1 MERRIGYNEINC
13 CPRFLQRK
21 ECVVNIQIFGTKKCR
36 ETQKTERYFKE
47 RRIPYHFVDLTEK
60 GLSKGELEKVK
71 GVVGI
76 EALLN
81 RSGKEYSRLN
91 MQYIV
96 HNREEMMLKHPLL
109 LNTPIVRNGPQA
121 TVGYCPEIWRDWQ

>member
-1 MERRIGYNEINC
+1 M
-13 CPRFLQRK
+13 
-21 ECVVNIQIFGTKKCR
+21 NIQIFGTKKCR

-47 RRIPYHFVDLTEK
+47 RRIAYHFVDLTEK

-71 GVVGI
+71 AVVGV

-81 RSGKEYSRLN
+81 RSGKEYNRLN

-96 HNREEMMLKHPLL
+96 HNREEMMLKHPML
-109 LNTPIVRNGPQA
+109 LNTPIVRNGLQA
-121 TVGYCPEIWRDWQ
+121 TVGYCPDIWRDWQ

>member
-1 MERRIGYNEINC
+1 M
-13 CPRFLQRK
+13 
-21 ECVVNIQIFGTKKCR
+21 NIQIFGTKKCR
-36 ETQKTERYFKE
+36 DTQKTERYFKE
-47 RRIPYHFVDLTEK
+47 RRIVYHFVDLAEK

-71 GVVGI
+71 AVVGL

-81 RSGKEYSRLN
+81 RNGKEYSRLN

-96 HNREEMMLKHPLL
+96 QNREEMMLKHPML

-121 TVGYCPEIWRDWQ
+121 TVGYCPDIWRDWQ

>member
-1 MERRIGYNEINC
+1 M
-13 CPRFLQRK
+13 
-21 ECVVNIQIFGTKKCR
+21 NIQIFGTKKCR

-47 RRIPYHFVDLTEK
+47 RRIVYHFVDLAEK

-71 GVVGI
+71 AVVGL

-81 RSGKEYSRLN
+81 RNGKEYSRLN

-96 HNREEMMLKHPLL
+96 QNREEMMLKHPML

-121 TVGYCPEIWRDWQ
+121 TVGYCPDIWRDWQ

>member
-1 MERRIGYNEINC
+1 MAYFMTETIDGKGCR
-13 CPRFLQRK
+13 
-21 ECVVNIQIFGTKKCR
+21 VNIQIFGVKKCR

-47 RRIPYHFVDLTEK
+47 RRISYHFVDLNEK

-71 GVVGI
+71 AVVGV

-96 HNREEMMLKHPLL
+96 HNREEMMLKHPVL
-109 LNTPIVRNGPQA
+109 LNTPIVRNGQQA
-121 TVGYCPEIWRDWQ
+121 TVGYCPDIWREWQ

>member
-1 MERRIGYNEINC
+1 M
-13 CPRFLQRK
+13 
-21 ECVVNIQIFGTKKCR
+21 NIQIFGTKKCR
-36 ETQKTERYFKE
+36 DTQKTERYFRE
-47 RRIPYHFVDLTEK
+47 RRIVYHFVDLAEK

-71 GVVGI
+71 AVVGL

-81 RSGKEYSRLN
+81 RNGKEYSRLN

-96 HNREEMMLKHPLL
+96 QNREEMMLKHPML

-121 TVGYCPEIWRDWQ
+121 TVGYCPDIWRDWQ